1 MNQTN
6 KQRQEEKRTEGENG
20 RLGIVLAESLMRRS
34 KLNSCL
40 SVSMKRQAGEC
51 ELSLA

>member
-40 SVSMKRQAGEC
+40 SVSMKRQPGEC